1 MPGCEID
8 LELEGKKTDL
18 VIDEFEKLEG
28 DIMELVV
35 DRSDD
40 SSDGVLD
47 SSDPRFQWTRIFLGI
62 SVDAWKTDH
71 HVDRHH
77 LNKIYILELFS
88 PCLQPHWTYIY
99 IYIYIYIS
107 VSSRQNIN
115 RASLWVPAQV
125 MGVHGNWSPI

>member
-1 MPGCEID
+1 LPGCEID

-35 DRSDD
+35 DRSGD

-77 LNKIYILELFS
+77 LNKIYVLELFS
-88 PCLQPHWTYIY
+88 PCLQPNWTYIY
-99 IYIYIYIS
+99 KPGFSLGSCASNGSSWELKPHLKYFIHTNPPWLYI
-107 VSSRQNIN
+107 N
-115 RASLWVPAQV
+115 
-125 MGVHGNWSPI
+125 

>member
-1 MPGCEID
+1 LPGCEID

-35 DRSDD
+35 DRSGD

-62 SVDAWKTDH
+62 SVDA
-71 HVDRHH
+71 
-77 LNKIYILELFS
+77 
-88 PCLQPHWTYIY
+88 
-99 IYIYIYIS
+99 
-107 VSSRQNIN
+107 
-115 RASLWVPAQV
+115 
-125 MGVHGNWSPI
+125 